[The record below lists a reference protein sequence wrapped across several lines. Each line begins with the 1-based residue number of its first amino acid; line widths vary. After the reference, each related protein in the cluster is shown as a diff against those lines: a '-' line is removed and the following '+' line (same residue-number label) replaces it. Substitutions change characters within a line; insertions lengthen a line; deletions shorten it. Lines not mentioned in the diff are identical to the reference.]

1 MIKILIVDDHSL
13 IRVGLKQVI
22 SDVDDIVVAGEA
34 ASGQEAYEK
43 VMENDF
49 DVVLLDINMPGE
61 NGVETLK
68 RIKSKKPDIDVIML
82 SVYPEDQYAVRAI
95 KAGASGYLTKDTDM
109 SVMLK
114 AIRKVYEGGRYISP
128 VLAESL
134 AAYVE
139 RDTERPLH
147 EKLSDREFQVMR
159 MLTKGKKIK
168 EIAEELYLSEST
180 VTTYKSRIMNKL
192 DIRND
197 VQLAIYAMKHNLVD

>member
-95 KAGASGYLTKDTDM
+95 KA
-109 SVMLK
+109 
-114 AIRKVYEGGRYISP
+114 
-128 VLAESL
+128 VL
-134 AAYVE
+134 
-139 RDTERPLH
+139 RD
-147 EKLSDREFQVMR
+147 
-159 MLTKGKKIK
+159 I
-168 EIAEELYLSEST
+168 
-180 VTTYKSRIMNKL
+180 
-192 DIRND
+192 
-197 VQLAIYAMKHNLVD
+197 

>member
-34 ASGQEAYEK
+34 ASGQEAYEQ
-43 VMENDF
+43 VMENNF

-109 SVMLK
+109 SVMLD

-139 RDTERPLH
+139 KDSERPLH

>member
-1 MIKILIVDDHSL
+1 
-13 IRVGLKQVI
+13 
-22 SDVDDIVVAGEA
+22 
-34 ASGQEAYEK
+34 
-43 VMENDF
+43 
-49 DVVLLDINMPGE
+49 MPGE